1 MIEKR
6 IKISSV
12 VESQLPAYVEDF
24 PLVGEFLS
32 QYYEALD
39 NQSGIY
45 DILQNIDQYVK
56 VENLTNIVESTA
68 LTSSVDF
75 SDRTISVKS
84 TKGFPDSYGL
94 LKIDDRSSLTPLRQT
109 PRLRGV

>member
-1 MIEKR
+1 ML
-6 IKISSV
+6 
-12 VESQLPAYVEDF
+12 SQLPAYVREDF

-75 SDRTISVKS
+75 SDRTISVQIYKRIS
-84 TKGFPDSYGL
+84 RFLWSFKN
-94 LKIDDRSSLTPLRQT
+94 
-109 PRLRGV
+109 